1 MNTLSRI
8 IDMAVRESRRVVL
21 PEGTDP
27 RVIEA
32 GSIILNRGIARLVL
46 LGNRDRIEGTAR
58 DNAIDL
64 SDIDI
69 IDPDDARQQLELA
82 PTLYEARKHK
92 GISENDARAM
102 IADPLLM
109 GASMVR
115 AGIADGMVAGA
126 AHPTA
131 DVVRSALQLVG
142 KKPASKIVSS
152 FFLMQ
157 HELPHQAFN
166 GTALYADC
174 GMVIQPDAE
183 ELACI
188 AIDSAD
194 SAVSLAEI
202 EPRVALLSFS
212 TAGSAEHANVSR
224 VREAGTIVREQ
235 RPDIAL
241 MTEVQF
247 DAAIVPEILE
257 KKAPNIGVPAPA
269 NVFIFP
275 DLQSGNIGYKI
286 AQRIGGVQAIG
297 PILQGLN
304 KPINDLSRGCS
315 VDDIVNLV
323 AVTAVQASS
332 QQE

>member
-1 MNTLSRI
+1 MNTLTQI
-8 IDMAVRESRRVVL
+8 IEVAVSKINRVVL
-21 PEGTDP
+21 PEGNDP

-32 GSIILNRGIARLVL
+32 GAIIADRGIARLTL
-46 LGNRDRIEGTAR
+46 LGKPDEIETIAKKM
-58 DNAIDL
+58 AVDL
-64 SDIDI
+64 KGVDIV
-69 IDPDDARQQLELA
+69 DPADPVQQAKLA
-82 PTLYEARKHK
+82 PALYEARKHK
-92 GISENDARAM
+92 GVSEADAISM
-102 IADPLLM
+102 VADPLLM

-115 AGIADGMVAGA
+115 AGVADGMVAGA

-142 KKPASKIVSS
+142 KKSGSKIVSS

-157 HELPHQAFN
+157 HELSHQAFK

-174 GMVIQPDAE
+174 GMVIEPNAE

-194 SAVSLAEI
+194 SAVNLAGI
-202 EPRVALLSFS
+202 EPKVALLSFS
-212 TAGSAEHANVSR
+212 TAGSAEHANVTR
-224 VREAGTIVREQ
+224 VREAGAIIAEL

-247 DAAIVPEILE
+247 DAAIIPEILE
-257 KKAPNIGVPAPA
+257 KKAPDIPVEAPA

-323 AVTAVQASS
+323 AVTSVQASA
-332 QQE
+332 

>member
-1 MNTLSRI
+1 MNTLSQI
-8 IDMAVRESRRVVL
+8 IELAVSKNKRVVL
-21 PEGTDP
+21 PEGNDP

-32 GSIILNRGIARLVL
+32 GTIIVDRGIARPTL
-46 LGNRDRIEGTAR
+46 LGDRDEIESIAK
-58 DNAIDL
+58 NSAINPDGL
-64 SDIDI
+64 EIVDPSD
-69 IDPDDARQQLELA
+69 PHQQINLA
-82 PTLYEARKHK
+82 PTLHDARKHK
-92 GISENDARAM
+92 GVSEADALSM

-115 AGIADGMVAGA
+115 AGLADGMVAGA
-126 AHPTA
+126 THTTA
-131 DVVRSALQLVG
+131 EVVRSALQLVG
-142 KKPASKIVSS
+142 KKPGSKIVSS

-157 HELPHQAFN
+157 HDLPHQAFR

-174 GMVIQPDAE
+174 AMVIEPNAE

-194 SAVSLAEI
+194 SAINLASI
-202 EPRVALLSFS
+202 EPKVALLSFS

-224 VREAGTIVREQ
+224 VRQAGTIVAESH
-235 RPDIAL
+235 PDIAL

-247 DAAIVPEILE
+247 DAAILPEILE
-257 KKAPNIGVPAPA
+257 KKAPDISVGAPA

-323 AVTAVQASS
+323 AVTAVQASV
-332 QQE
+332 

>member
-1 MNTLSRI
+1 MNTLSQIIESAVSVNKRI
-8 IDMAVRESRRVVL
+8 VL
-21 PEGTDP
+21 PEGNDP
-27 RVIEA
+27 RVVEA
-32 GSIILNRGIARLVL
+32 GSLIVKHNIANLTL
-46 LGNRDRIEGTAR
+46 LGDPGEIETIAKDRS
-58 DNAIDL
+58 IDL
-64 SDIDI
+64 GGLNI
-69 IDPDDARQQLELA
+69 IDPADPHQQVNLA
-82 PTLYEARKHK
+82 PTLFDARKHK
-92 GISENDARAM
+92 DVSEADALSM

-115 AGIADGMVAGA
+115 AGVADGMVAGA

-142 KKPASKIVSS
+142 KKPGSKIVSS

-157 HELPHQAFN
+157 HDLPHQAFK

-174 GMVIQPDAE
+174 GMVIEPSAE

-194 SAVSLAEI
+194 SAVSLAGI
-202 EPRVALLSFS
+202 EPKVALLSFS
-212 TAGSAEHANVSR
+212 TAGSAEHANVTR
-224 VREAGTIVREQ
+224 VREAGDIVAEL

-247 DAAIVPEILE
+247 DAAIIPEILE
-257 KKAPNIGVPAPA
+257 KKAPDIPIKAPA
-269 NVFIFP
+269 NVFVFP
-275 DLQSGNIGYKI
+275 ELQSGNIGYKI

-323 AVTAVQASS
+323 AVTAVQASD
-332 QQE
+332 